1 MRSLTALAVVLAAAV
16 SIPPALAQ
24 GTAPS
29 TSDPSAGAQ
38 QEMPGAAGSG
48 AGQDGGTTIP
58 GTGGTTMPGTGA
70 PSAQDSTMPEAPSM
84 GTDTAQDAVP
94 GADMPAVMTQQESD
108 HVLAE
113 DYIGAKVVAQAE
125 EGLEEVGTVSD
136 LVLGP
141 DDKIVGV
148 VVDVGG
154 FLGVAAKPVGLSWT
168 ALEEQRSEG
177 ELLLRTSLTR
187 QDLEDAPAY
196 QTQEESQVESDQQMM
211 DTTTP
216 PAQ

>member
-1 MRSLTALAVVLAAAV
+1 MR
-16 SIPPALAQ
+16 I
-24 GTAPS
+24 
-29 TSDPSAGAQ
+29 SDWSSDVCSSDRG
-38 QEMPGAAGSG
+38 GS
-48 AGQDGGTTIP
+48 
-58 GTGGTTMPGTGA
+58 
-70 PSAQDSTMPEAPSM
+70 SAQDSTMPEAPAM
-84 GTDTAQDAVP
+84 GTDTAQDAAT
-94 GADMPAVMTQQESD
+94 GADTPAVLTQQESD

-125 EGLEEVGTVSD
+125 EGLEEVGTVAD

-177 ELLLRTSLTR
+177 ELMLRTSLTR
-187 QDLEDAPAY
+187 QDLEDARS
-196 QTQEESQVESDQQMM
+196 EEHTSELQ
-211 DTTTP
+211 
-216 PAQ
+216 